1 MMTNRACRFAV
12 SRGALLLAWLFLA
25 GCSRAP
31 SIDILGSFFPGWL
44 VCLVPAL
51 ALTASTRLLL
61 SRRGIKLYL
70 PALVYPSLAALYT
83 FALWL
88 IFFH

>member
-1 MMTNRACRFAV
+1 
-12 SRGALLLAWLFLA
+12 
-25 GCSRAP
+25 
-31 SIDILGSFFPGWL
+31 
-44 VCLVPAL
+44 VPAIVL
-51 ALTASTRLLL
+51 TALTHLVL
-61 SRRGIKLYL
+61 SRLRVKLSF

>member
-1 MMTNRACRFAV
+1 MRSNRAKSAKRDWLV
-12 SRGALLLAWLFLA
+12 LLGPLLLA

-31 SIDILGSFFPGWL
+31 SVDIIGSFFPAWIF
-44 VCLVPAL
+44 CLVVAVLL
-51 ALTASTRLLL
+51 ATLIRLVMLRL
-61 SRRGIKLYL
+61 RVKVVL
-70 PALVYPSLAALYT
+70 PILVFPSLAVLLT

>member
-1 MMTNRACRFAV
+1 MRANEAKSAKRNWLV
-12 SRGALLLAWLFLA
+12 LLGPLLLA

-31 SIDILGSFFPGWL
+31 SVDILGSFFPAWL
-44 VCLVPAL
+44 FCLIL
-51 ALTASTRLLL
+51 AVLLATLIRLVMLRL
-61 SRRGIKLYL
+61 RVKVVSPI
-70 PALVYPSLAALYT
+70 LVYPSLAALLT

>member
-1 MMTNRACRFAV
+1 MKANRVGQFPGCSCLF
-12 SRGALLLAWLFLA
+12 LLAPWFLV

-31 SIDILGSFFPGWL
+31 SVDILGSFFPGWL
-44 VCLVPAL
+44 VCLVSAIVL
-51 ALTASTRLLL
+51 TALTHLVL
-61 SRRGIKLYL
+61 SRLRVKLSF

-83 FALWL
+83 LALWL

>member
-1 MMTNRACRFAV
+1 MKANRVGQFAGC
-12 SRGALLLAWLFLA
+12 SCLFLLAPWFLL

-31 SIDILGSFFPGWL
+31 SVDILGSFFPGWL
-44 VCLVPAL
+44 VCLVPAIAIT
-51 ALTASTRLLL
+51 ALTHLVL
-61 SRRGIKLYL
+61 SRLRVKLSF

>member
-1 MMTNRACRFAV
+1 MVANRTRQFAMYGG
-12 SRGALLLAWLFLA
+12 SLLLASLFQA

-31 SIDILGSFFPGWL
+31 AIDILGSFFPGWL

-51 ALTASTRLLL
+51 ALTAFTQLLL
-61 SRRGIKLYL
+61 SRRGIKLHL
-70 PALVYPSLAALYT
+70 PTLVYPSLAALYT

-88 IFFH
+88 IFFR

>member
-1 MMTNRACRFAV
+1 MTARAAQFAACC
-12 SRGALLLAWLFLA
+12 SSLLLAWWFLA

-31 SIDILGSFFPGWL
+31 SVEIVGSFFPGWL
-44 VCLVPAL
+44 VCLVPAI
-51 ALTASTRLLL
+51 ALTALSQVML
-61 SRRGIKLYL
+61 SRLRMKLAF

-88 IFFH
+88 IFFR